1 MNMEILPSPEPL
13 KPSKAVPMIMPEIN
27 PHHLDIIPA
36 QQKANG
42 WKKGFIVVKPN
53 CSIQSYMSPIH
64 ALLLKGYDVQRIIV
78 TTMQAVSGAGY
89 EVLRTD
95 AGEAG
100 QVYFVKVPAGSQ
112 LQSLCQLLKDERVF
126 YATLERVG

>member
-1 MNMEILPSPEPL
+1 MNFSPSARGSRTVGARHLAYLAIVAVFIAGVALAWPALSKDCVSL
-13 KPSKAVPMIMPEIN
+13 KARQYGSLEQYAPNEV
-27 PHHLDIIPA
+27 
-36 QQKANG
+36 
-42 WKKGFIVVKPN
+42 VVKFN
-53 CSIQSYMSPIH
+53 DGVDH
-64 ALLLKGYDVQRIIV
+64 TAALA
-78 TTMQAVSGAGY
+78 AVSGAGY

-126 YATLERVG
+126 YATLERKG